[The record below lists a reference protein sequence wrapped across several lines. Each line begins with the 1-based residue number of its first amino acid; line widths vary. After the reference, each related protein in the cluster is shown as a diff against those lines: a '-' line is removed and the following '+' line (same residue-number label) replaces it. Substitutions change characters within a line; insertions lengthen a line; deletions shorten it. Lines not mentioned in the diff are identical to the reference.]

1 MILLVLNSQHIF
13 VFYFSVFMGHVY
25 AIFFDL
31 IMMSENVEKFSQ
43 EIILSNSLSQILY
56 SNLLD
61 FVILFVS
68 VSCTYERGLKERWS
82 AWKFLPLKIQQLENE
97 QFKGLLWVFSSDKL
111 CHLINAIVI
120 YFSEQATSEFE
131 KPSLSKWD

>member
-68 VSCTYERGLKERWS
+68 VSCTYERGLKER
-82 AWKFLPLKIQQLENE
+82 
-97 QFKGLLWVFSSDKL
+97 
-111 CHLINAIVI
+111 
-120 YFSEQATSEFE
+120 
-131 KPSLSKWD
+131 

>member
-1 MILLVLNSQHIF
+1 
-13 VFYFSVFMGHVY
+13 MGHVY

-68 VSCTYERGLKERWS
+68 VSCTYERGLKER
-82 AWKFLPLKIQQLENE
+82 
-97 QFKGLLWVFSSDKL
+97 
-111 CHLINAIVI
+111 
-120 YFSEQATSEFE
+120 
-131 KPSLSKWD
+131 

>member
-13 VFYFSVFMGHVY
+13 VCYFSVFMGHVY

-68 VSCTYERGLKERWS
+68 VSCTYERGLKER
-82 AWKFLPLKIQQLENE
+82 
-97 QFKGLLWVFSSDKL
+97 
-111 CHLINAIVI
+111 
-120 YFSEQATSEFE
+120 
-131 KPSLSKWD
+131 